1 MWTYSLRDP
10 LCNSV
15 VKLSSNSMKT
25 IMLLRHA
32 KSSHDDSSLKDF
44 DRPLAKRGR
53 KDAPRMGTFIRQV
66 DALPGHVESS
76 PAKRA
81 RQTTELLIESAEIP
95 SSIITWNE
103 NLYYGGARDYLAAIH
118 NAPEDTDDIL
128 LVGHNPLMEE
138 TVSLLCN
145 GEGSYTVRMPTA
157 ALVCIEHPAIEWKQV
172 KAGTARFQWMM
183 IPKLLQRMNY

>member
-1 MWTYSLRDP
+1 
-10 LCNSV
+10 
-15 VKLSSNSMKT
+15 MKT

-53 KDAPRMGTFIRQV
+53 KDAPRMGRFINQV
-66 DALPGHVESS
+66 DVLPGHIVSS

-81 RQTTELLIESAEIP
+81 QQTTELLIESAEL
-95 SSIITWNE
+95 SSSVISWNE
-103 NLYYGGARDYLAAIH
+103 NLYYGGGARDYLTAIH
-118 NAPEDTDDIL
+118 NAPGDTDDIL
-128 LVGHNPLMEE
+128 LVGHNPLLEE

-157 ALVCIEHPAIEWKQV
+157 ALVCIEHPAIEWEQV

-183 IPKLLQRMNY
+183 IPKLLRKMHD